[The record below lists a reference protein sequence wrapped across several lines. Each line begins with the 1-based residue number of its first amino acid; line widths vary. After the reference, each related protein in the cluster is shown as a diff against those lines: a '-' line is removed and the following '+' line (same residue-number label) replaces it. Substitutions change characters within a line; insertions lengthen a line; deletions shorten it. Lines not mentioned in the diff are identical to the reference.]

1 MKTRALYF
9 GVILLLWTHACKT
22 SDVKLPEDYTFT
34 DEELNIAE
42 ANNRFTINLFEE
54 IANDNTSE
62 NIISSPFSAN
72 MVLSMT
78 SNGAAGQTLDEIKK
92 GLNLDGFSEEKIN
105 SFYKKS
111 FLALTQS
118 DPKTEVAI
126 ANSIWYKNSFSVEN
140 VFLKTSKDFYNAQV
154 EALDFEAPDAS
165 DKINKWVSSK
175 TKGKIE
181 GIIDGNIPED
191 MRMYLINALYFK
203 GSWVQEFDP
212 NLTEEGPF
220 TTVNEP
226 MASHTVKY
234 MRKNQED
241 IDYHK
246 NDLGEFISLPYGQ
259 GDYRMLVALPDKS
272 ISLQK
277 FIKKTT
283 YEDWKNSLQSLR
295 TQKINLWL
303 PKFKVE
309 FETSLIPALKNRG
322 MQLPF
327 THQAD
332 FSKISTQEPLLI
344 GEVKQKA
351 FVEVNEEGTEAA
363 AVTNVGIVT
372 TSAPAITQVKVDR
385 PFVFM
390 IQDSKSGLILF
401 KGAIYNPNE

>member
-1 MKTRALYF
+1 MKSITLYF
-9 GVILLLWTHACKT
+9 GVILLLLAQACKT
-22 SDVKLPEDYTFT
+22 SDVKLPVDYTFT

-42 ANNRFTINLFEE
+42 ANNHFTISLFKE
-54 IANDNTSE
+54 IVDGNNSE

-78 SNGAAGQTLDEIKK
+78 ANGAVGQTLEEMKK

-111 FLALTQS
+111 FLTLTQS

-126 ANSIWYKNSFSVEN
+126 ANSIWHKNSFSVEN
-140 VFLKTSKDFYNAQV
+140 SFLKTSKDFYNAHV

-165 DKINKWVSSK
+165 DKINKWVNNK

-181 GIIDGNIPED
+181 GIIDGNIPDD

-203 GSWVQEFDP
+203 GSWAQEFDP
-212 NLTEEGPF
+212 KLTEEGAF
-220 TTVNEP
+220 ASINEP
-226 MASHTVKY
+226 THTVKY

-241 IDYHK
+241 IDYYK
-246 NDLGEFISLPYGQ
+246 NDLGEFISLPYGE
-259 GDYRMLVALPDKS
+259 GNYRMLVALPDKDVGV
-272 ISLQK
+272 QK
-277 FIKKTT
+277 FIEKVK
-283 YEDWKNSLQSLR
+283 YDDWKNSIENLR
-295 TQKINLWL
+295 PRKINLWL

-309 FETSLIPALKNRG
+309 FETSLIPALKSQG

-332 FSKISTQEPLLI
+332 FSKISTQESLLI

-363 AVTNVGIVT
+363 AVTSVGIVT
-372 TSAPAITQVKVDR
+372 TSAPAITHVKVDR

-401 KGAIYNPNE
+401 KGAVYDPNK